1 MTKGGDKV
9 NDALGLVRRPRCSVA
24 SIRLATEA
32 DAAGLARDGQAMS
45 PAQIQKAMFLM
56 RMEAEPY
63 S

>member
-1 MTKGGDKV
+1 MSWPTRWITSRS
-9 NDALGLVRRPRCSVA
+9 ASVVFGK
-24 SIRLATEA
+24 SLSFSQWLLI
-32 DAAGLARDGQAMS
+32 GLANRSGQAMS